1 VQPVMRIGAADGTA
15 WSRVLAT
22 PLRSN
27 PGAPGLPAARPDRSP
42 PDGTAPAPHERPRRA
57 PSAPGEA
64 VADAARFW
72 FFGGRTPGRE
82 RPPGAPLSLGHD
94 RATAAAR
101 ALGLGPYA
109 SQEEIDRRF
118 REIVKAERPDLGT
131 MRPEALHRLS
141 EQRDL
146 LRDAASRATRSALA
160 ERFTTTAAPSSVGS
174 RLDVTG

>member
-1 VQPVMRIGAADGTA
+1 VQPVMRIGAVDATA
-15 WSRVLAT
+15 WGRVLTT
-22 PLRSN
+22 PPRPHTGTS
-27 PGAPGLPAARPDRSP
+27 GAAPVRPDRSTP
-42 PDGTAPAPHERPRRA
+42 GGTTPEPRDRPQRA
-57 PSAPGEA
+57 ASAPGEA

-131 MRPEALHRLS
+131 MRPEALHRLA

-146 LRDAASRATRSALA
+146 LRDAASRATRTALA
-160 ERFTTTAAPSSVGS
+160 SRFATTATSAALGTT
-174 RLDVTG
+174 LDVAG